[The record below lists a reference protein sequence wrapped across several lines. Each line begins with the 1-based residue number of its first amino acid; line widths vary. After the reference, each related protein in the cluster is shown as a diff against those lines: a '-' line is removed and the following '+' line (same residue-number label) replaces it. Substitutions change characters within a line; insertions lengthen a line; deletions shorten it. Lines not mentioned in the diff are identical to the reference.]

1 MSEAVILSATGT
13 LFVQMGEL
21 EKGERYLKKA
31 LELHPGHSGAHNNL
45 KVIEHYRRTKGHS

>member
-1 MSEAVILSATGT
+1 MILSATGT